1 MNFLDYEYIQ
11 IYYARII
18 IYKYYAR
25 ILIIFKKCIFSKIN
39 LDMQMKYLSPLEM
52 LYKWEQAK
60 PDEIYL
66 SQPINGIWH
75 NWTWK
80 EFGIEVR
87 KMAAYLK
94 SLDFPQD
101 SKIALLSKN
110 CAHWIM
116 ADMAI
121 MMSGHVSVP
130 LYPNLNSETLEKIL
144 NHSDSKLLFI
154 GKLDNYADMKPG
166 VHSDMD
172 CITFPFYA
180 EDYPKWNELTKDITP
195 LSENVIRG
203 GGELATIIYT
213 SGTTG
218 NPKGVMHKFYNLSF
232 ATTNAVNVLPLKDES
247 FFSYLPL
254 GHIAERLLVQ
264 MGSLYSG
271 GRVSF
276 AESLDTFSANLAEV
290 SPTVFLGVPRIWTK
304 FQQGILTKLTQ
315 KKLNILLS
323 IPIIS
328 SLIKKKIKK
337 GLGLSKASN
346 IFTGAAP
353 TPVALINWFARLG
366 INIQEAYAMTEN
378 TCYSHV
384 SFKDKIKIGSVGQ
397 ALPLCDVKLSDKK
410 EILIKHDALMDGYY
424 KMEEE
429 TNKTILDGWLHT
441 GDEGA
446 IDANGFLTITGRVK
460 DLFKTSKGKYVAPS
474 PIEMRLSA
482 NKNIEQVCVVGT
494 ELPQPIALVVLSE
507 SGKNKSKEDLISS
520 LTATLELV
528 NPKLDSHEKIHNFAI
543 VKEDWTVENKLLTP
557 TMKIKRNAIE
567 KLYKDNYKNWHEGR
581 RVILV

>member
-1 MNFLDYEYIQ
+1 MT
-11 IYYARII
+11 
-18 IYKYYAR
+18 
-25 ILIIFKKCIFSKIN
+25 
-39 LDMQMKYLSPLEM
+39 YLSPLEM
-52 LYKWEQAK
+52 LYKWEQQK
-60 PDEIYL
+60 PNEIYL

-75 NWTWK
+75 NWTWN

-94 SLDFPQD
+94 LLDLPLG

-110 CAHWIM
+110 CAHWVM

-121 MMSGHVSVP
+121 MMSGYVSVP

-144 NHSDSKLLFI
+144 NHSEAKLLFV
-154 GKLDNYADMKPG
+154 GKLDNYNHMKPG
-166 VHSDMD
+166 VPANMK
-172 CITFPFYA
+172 CITFPFYS
-180 EDYPKWNELTKDITP
+180 EDYPKWDELIKDMIP
-195 LSENVIRG
+195 LSVNVIRG
-203 GGELATIIYT
+203 EKELATIIYT

-218 NPKGVMHKFYNLSF
+218 DPKGVMHKFYNFSF
-232 ATTNAVNVLPLKDES
+232 ATTNAVNILPLKDES

-254 GHIAERLLVQ
+254 CHIAERLLVQ

-271 GRVSF
+271 GRVYF
-276 AESLDTFSANLAEV
+276 AESLDTFSVNLAEV
-290 SPTVFLGVPRIWTK
+290 SPTVFLGVPRIWAK
-304 FQQGILTKLTQ
+304 FQQGILTKIPQ
-315 KKLNILLS
+315 KKLNIFLR
-323 IPIIS
+323 IPFLS
-328 SLIKKKIKK
+328 SLVKKKIQK
-337 GLGLSKASN
+337 GLGLNKASN

-384 SFKDKIKIGSVGQ
+384 SFNNNIKIGSVGQ
-397 ALPLCDVKLSDKK
+397 ALPLCDVKLSSEK
-410 EILIKHDALMDGYY
+410 EILIKNDALMDGYY
-424 KMEEE
+424 KMKEE
-429 TNKTILDGWLHT
+429 TNKTIIDGWLYT

-446 IDANGFLTITGRVK
+446 IDSNGFLTITGRLK

-474 PIEMRLSA
+474 PIEMKLSA

-494 ELPQPIALVVLSE
+494 ELPQPIAIIILSE
-507 SGKNKSKEDLISS
+507 RGKNKSAGDLISS
-520 LTATLELV
+520 FTTTLEVV
-528 NPKLDSHEKIHNFAI
+528 NPKLDNHEKIHNFVV

-567 KLYKDNYKNWHEGR
+567 KLYSTHYKNWYEGD
-581 RVILV
+581 RVILN

>member
-1 MNFLDYEYIQ
+1 MN
-11 IYYARII
+11 
-18 IYKYYAR
+18 
-25 ILIIFKKCIFSKIN
+25 
-39 LDMQMKYLSPLEM
+39 YLSPLEM
-52 LYKWEQAK
+52 LYKWEHEK
-60 PDEIYL
+60 PNEIFL
-66 SQPINGIWH
+66 SQPIDGIWH

-80 EFGIEVR
+80 EVGVEIR

-94 SLDFPQD
+94 SLNLPND

-110 CAHWIM
+110 CAHWM
-116 ADMAI
+116 MTDMAI

-130 LYPNLNSETLEKIL
+130 LYPNLNAETLREIL
-144 NHSDSKLLFI
+144 IHSESKLLFV
-154 GKLDNYADMKPG
+154 GKLDNYADMKAG
-166 VHSDMD
+166 VPSDID

-180 EDYPKWNELTKDITP
+180 EDYLKWDELTKDIIP
-195 LSENVIRG
+195 MIESPIRAEK
-203 GGELATIIYT
+203 ELATIIYT

-218 NPKGVMHKFYNLSF
+218 NPKGVMHKFYNFSF
-232 ATTNAVNVLPLKDES
+232 ATSNAVKSLKLNEEV

-254 GHIAERLLVQ
+254 CHIAERLLVQ

-271 GRVSF
+271 GRVYF
-276 AESLDTFSANLAEV
+276 AESLDTFAANLAEA

-304 FQQGILTKLTQ
+304 FQQGILGKLPQ

-323 IPIIS
+323 IPLVS
-328 SLIKKKIKK
+328 FLIKKKIQK
-337 GLGLSKASN
+337 GLGLRKAAN

-384 SFKDKIKIGSVGQ
+384 SYNNKINVGSVGQ
-397 ALPLCDVKLSDKK
+397 ALPLCDVKLSDEK
-410 EILIKHDALMDGYY
+410 EILIKHNALMDGYF
-424 KMEEE
+424 KDEVE
-429 TNKTILDGWLHT
+429 TNKTIVDGWLHT

-446 IDANGFLTITGRVK
+446 IDENGFLKITGRVK

-474 PIEMRLSA
+474 PIEMKLSA

-494 ELPQPIALVVLSE
+494 QLPQPIAIVVLSE
-507 SGKNKSKEDLISS
+507 RGKNKAKSDLISS
-520 LTATLELV
+520 FKTTMEVV
-528 NPKLDSHEKIHNFAI
+528 NPKLEGHEKIHNFII

-567 KLYKDNYKNWHEGR
+567 KLYQDNYKTWYEGD
-581 RVILV
+581 RVVLV